1 MQNNLFTANAII
13 NAVVNNINTSDLF
26 KLFLT
31 LLYLSQVTV
40 GGVPGANGQHA
51 PKLVAQENRTVSGR
65 A

>member
-1 MQNNLFTANAII
+1 M
-13 NAVVNNINTSDLF
+13 VNNINTSDFRMF
-26 KLFLT
+26 KLFPT

-40 GGVPGANGQHA
+40 VGVPGANGQHA